1 MKDGN
6 SGMTGKAGSG
16 AAGFFR
22 RIFRKDRLMLLP
34 RLICLFFALVFW
46 IYVVNVTSTNSEKTF
61 TQIPIKVEGAE
72 ALGSGSGFAI
82 YDQSES
88 KVSVTVS
95 GKRQDLLDI
104 SESGFYA
111 YIDVSGITEGG
122 THTIPVKLS
131 IPETVSLV
139 SASPSSIVIYADE
152 NTSKTVPVK
161 VEMSS
166 YSMSDR
172 YAFDEIRPAINSV
185 TVSGPAAL
193 LSRIA
198 AARAELNLDSAWVTS
213 GFVHNSP
220 LSFVG
225 SAGLPVDSAYISSN
239 ISSVDVAVS
248 VTLSNDVRLTYTL
261 ETGLDQARIA
271 SVKIEPSVLKVSG
284 APEKVSQLSKLNVI
298 TVGESTPALTVITA
312 DGIAALLPDGVE
324 PLGFEGEIKVWVE
337 LLPETTSG
345 PAETSSPEVTTSPDV
360 TTSAEDTSSPAGT
373 GGETSQSPEDIT
385 YPAGTAAP

>member
-6 SGMTGKAGSG
+6 SGMTGKAGNPAGSG

-122 THTIPVKLS
+122 KHTIPVKLS

-139 SASPSSIVIYADE
+139 SSSPSSIVIYADE

-166 YSMSDR
+166 YSMSDK
-172 YAFDEIRPAINSV
+172 YAFDEIRPAINTV

-220 LSFVG
+220 LSFVD
-225 SAGLPVDSAYISSN
+225 SAGLPVDSGYISCDV
-239 ISSVDVAVS
+239 SSVDVAVS

-261 ETGLDQARIA
+261 ETGFDQARIA
-271 SVKIEPSVLKVSG
+271 SVRIEPSVLKVSG

-324 PLGFEGEIKVWVE
+324 PLGFEGEIKVYVE
-337 LLPETTSG
+337 LLPETTSA
-345 PAETSSPEVTTSPDV
+345 PPETSSPEVTTSAEESSSPDV
-360 TTSAEDTSSPAGT
+360 T
-373 GGETSQSPEDIT
+373 GGETSQFPEDIT
-385 YPAGTAAP
+385 YPAVTAAP